1 MKYRYQAVKMAV
13 ILICVLAAGVCYS
26 CDGRQDGWESGELPV
41 MNAPGDAG
49 TSRAEDAPEG
59 NGEPGD
65 SDPYGNAKNQMRRR
79 SRFQKRRRF
88 LSVTYISAGK
98 LCFRVFMR
106 WKRGA
111 GFSR

>member
-49 TSRAEDAPEG
+49 TSR
-59 NGEPGD
+59 
-65 SDPYGNAKNQMRRR
+65 RR
-79 SRFQKRRRF
+79 SGQCS
-88 LSVTYISAGK
+88 LLYAVSS
-98 LCFRVFMR
+98 
-106 WKRGA
+106 
-111 GFSR
+111 